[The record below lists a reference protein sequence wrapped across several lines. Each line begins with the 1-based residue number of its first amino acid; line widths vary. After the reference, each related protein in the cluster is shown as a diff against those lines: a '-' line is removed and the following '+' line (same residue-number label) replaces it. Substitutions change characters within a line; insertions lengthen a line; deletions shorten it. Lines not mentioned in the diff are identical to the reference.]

1 MLACRT
7 TYTVFKMSQTID
19 LQAGSIGKTLF
30 RYAVPSTMAVWIFA
44 LYTMVDGMFV
54 GRGVGPD
61 ALAAVNL
68 SMPYISI
75 MFAIS
80 ILVTIGS
87 ATIVGAKR
95 GEGKH
100 KDASRL
106 FSSTI
111 YALLIF
117 GALVCTLSYI
127 FIEEIAVLL
136 GAKDELVPM
145 VVEYLQTLL
154 LFNTF
159 YLVAYSMEVFVK
171 VDGFPKLELTV
182 ICLAALMNIVLD
194 YILVIRLDMGLRGAA
209 IATGCAQM
217 TQAFFLLLHFTG
229 RLGKTGT
236 LKFVRVW
243 PKLREIFRFVKIGG
257 PDCITEMSSGLI
269 LLMFNTMILA
279 HLGTSELSAFSV
291 IGYANNLMLLT
302 MIGLTQGM
310 QPIVTFL
317 RGRQDY
323 ARITDAVNL
332 TTRTALVICTL
343 AYAGVFFFGDYL
355 ATLFLND
362 AELIS
367 LSHRYMKIFCL
378 AFILMGT
385 NIVISG
391 FFTAL
396 EQPRLAG
403 TLSLMRGGVLSFVLL
418 MILPQ
423 VMGAMGIWVVAPV
436 SELATFVVGIFL
448 LKQKLDQWKAPAV
461 ASTPVTA

>member
-1 MLACRT
+1 
-7 TYTVFKMSQTID
+7 MSQAID
-19 LQAGSIGKTLF
+19 LQSGSIGKTLF

-54 GRGVGPD
+54 GRGVGPE

-100 KDASRL
+100 EDASRL

-117 GALVCTLSYI
+117 GLLVCTLSYI
-127 FIEEIAVLL
+127 FIEEIAVIL
-136 GAKDELVPM
+136 GAQGELIPM

-171 VDGFPKLELTV
+171 VDGFPKLELMV
-182 ICLAALMNIVLD
+182 IGMAAVMNILLD
-194 YILVIRLDMGLRGAA
+194 YILVIRLGMGLRGAA

-217 TQAFFLLLHFTG
+217 TQATFLLLHFTG
-229 RLGKTGT
+229 KLGKTGS
-236 LKFVRVW
+236 LKFVRVM
-243 PKLREIFRFVKIGG
+243 PKLRELFHFIKIGG
-257 PDCITEMSSGLI
+257 PDCVTEMSAGLI
-269 LLMFNTMILA
+269 LLLFNNMILA
-279 HLGTSELSAFSV
+279 YLGTSELSAFSV
-291 IGYANNLMLLT
+291 IGYANNLVLLT

-310 QPIVTFL
+310 QPIVSFL

-323 ARITDAVNL
+323 QRISEAVQL
-332 TTRTALVICTL
+332 TIRIALVICTA
-343 AYAGVFFFGDYL
+343 AYAGIFFFGQQL
-355 ATLFLND
+355 AALFLND

-367 LSHRYMKIFCL
+367 LSHQFMKIFCL
-378 AFILMGT
+378 AFILMGA

-403 TLSLMRGGVLSFVLL
+403 TLSLMRGGVISFILL
-418 MILPQ
+418 MTLPRIL
-423 VMGAMGIWVVAPV
+423 GATGIWVVAPV
-436 SELATFVVGIFL
+436 SELATFVVGAFL
-448 LKQKLDQWKAPAV
+448 LKRKLDQWKETTMDEQIAV
-461 ASTPVTA
+461 A